1 MSANPKLVA
10 LVDQLAIQ
18 TVMVESDDLA
28 TLGTILENLERIEKM
43 EGEEIAPLRPLCGAL
58 KHLTENMILREMPDQ
73 ADGPALIREG
83 VRVLQRKLDQPFGSG
98 EEERAIREKLESLLG
113 KKTDSPALPPTA
125 EPAVPEKPAQA
136 APSVSPDPGQD
147 MDLCRDFVTEAIEHL
162 NTIELN
168 IINLEQ
174 NPEDKETLNA
184 IFRPFHTIKGVSGFL
199 NLKQINQ
206 FAHAMESL
214 LDEARN
220 HRLRIHRAMIDF
232 ILDAMDFL
240 KGMILDLKSNLDSGR
255 IGLSPFP
262 IEDYLK
268 KIALLQKGGGPVDP
282 EEPLQPLAPVAD
294 SPQSPHRVVGEI
306 LCSKGIVSP
315 QALQEALREQT
326 TDKAGRK
333 IGEILID
340 KKEVKPKEILEA
352 LREQKKGLGLGG
364 ETTIRVETQKLD
376 NLVDLVGELVIA
388 QSLVQQN
395 SAFTL
400 VHDQKLSRDFSQ
412 MKRITNDLQR
422 ISMTLRMIP
431 IRQTFQKMIRLV
443 RDLAHKSAKSID
455 LAMSGEETEIDR
467 SMVDQLYDPLVH
479 MIRNS
484 VDHGIES
491 PAERKERGKGE
502 TGRVFLRAYQK
513 GGYIIIEIEDDGQGL
528 NRSKILKKAK
538 ERGLVHPEAS
548 LTESQIDNLIF
559 EAGFST
565 ADRVTD
571 VSGRGVGMDVVR
583 RAIEQLRGKVEIFSV
598 EGKGCRFVIRLPL
611 TLAIMDGIIV
621 RVGGERY
628 IIPTVF
634 IKEILRPK
642 QADLT
647 TVKKRGELIKVRGSL
662 LPLIR
667 LYRLLEVTPEKKE
680 IWESLV
686 VVVENEDRQ
695 RGLIVDDLI
704 GKQEVVVK
712 NLGEKLKKVKGIA
725 GATIMGDGQVGLIL
739 DVHGIFEIDL
749 DEASPKGKDA
759 PSPLRSA
766 AACGP

>member
-28 TLGTILENLERIEKM
+28 TLGTILENLESIEKM
-43 EGEEIAPLRPLCGAL
+43 EGEEIAPLRPLCRSL

-83 VRVLQRKLDQPFGSG
+83 VRVLQRKLDQPFGSE
-98 EEERAIREKLESLLG
+98 EEERGIRERLESLLG
-113 KKTDSPALPPTA
+113 KKTDSPALPQMA
-125 EPAVPEKPAQA
+125 EPAPSEKPADA
-136 APSVSPDPGQD
+136 APSISPNPGQD
-147 MDLCRDFVTEAIEHL
+147 MDLCRDFVAEAIEHL

-240 KGMILDLKSNLDSGR
+240 KGMILDLKSNLDLGK

-268 KIALLQKGGGPVDP
+268 KIALLQKSDSPGDP
-282 EEPLQPLAPVAD
+282 EESLPPRAD
-294 SPQSPHRVVGEI
+294 SPESPPRPLGEI

-315 QALQEALREQT
+315 QGLQEALREQT

-340 KKEVKPKEILEA
+340 KKEAKPKEILEA

-400 VHDQKLSRDFSQ
+400 VHDQKLNRDFSQ

-443 RDLAHKSAKSID
+443 RDLAHKSGKSID

-491 PAERKERGKGE
+491 SAQRRERGKEE
-502 TGRVFLRAYQK
+502 TGRIFLRAYQK

-598 EGKGCRFVIRLPL
+598 EEKGCRFVIRLPL

-621 RVGGERY
+621 RVGRERY

-667 LYRLLEVTPEKKE
+667 LYHLLEVTPDKKE
-680 IWESLV
+680 VWESLV
-686 VVVENEDRQ
+686 VVVENDDRQ

-712 NLGEKLKKVKGIA
+712 NLGEKLKKVKGVA

-749 DEASPKGKDA
+749 DGAIPKGKDA
-759 PSPLRSA
+759 PPPLRA